1 MNTLYE
7 LVDEIKSAYMI
18 SSDKLTTMSAA
29 EFGRL
34 FLHYKP
40 RFTTIARRYVRSETV
55 AEDVV
60 SDSFM
65 TFWDAIV
72 SDKICLNKE
81 DYPPYILTIIRNKCL
96 DWLRAESRHTRI
108 EHQLYELR
116 QQLIE
121 TDIRS
126 LEAFDPK
133 ELFCSEVALITQQT
147 LSEMPELTRNVFIAK
162 RFKDMSYKEIA
173 SLYTISERK
182 VEFELDKAMKQMRIS
197 LKDYLPFLLILLYCK
212 IES

>member
-1 MNTLYE
+1 
-7 LVDEIKSAYMI
+7 MI
-18 SSDKLTTMSAA
+18 SSNKLVTMSAA

-40 RFTTIARRYVRSETV
+40 RFTTIARRYVRNETV
-55 AEDVV
+55 ADDVV

-65 TFWDAIV
+65 TFWDAVV
-72 SDKICLNKE
+72 SNKICIDKV

-108 EHQLYELR
+108 EHQIYELR
-116 QQLIE
+116 QQVIE

-147 LSEMPELTRNVFIAK
+147 LNEMPELTRNVFIAK
-162 RFKDMSYKEIA
+162 RFKDMTYKEIA
-173 SLYTISERK
+173 SLYSINERK
-182 VEFELDKAMKQMRIS
+182 VEFELDKAMKQMRLS
-197 LKDYLPFLLILLYCK
+197 LKDYLPFLLVLIFCK